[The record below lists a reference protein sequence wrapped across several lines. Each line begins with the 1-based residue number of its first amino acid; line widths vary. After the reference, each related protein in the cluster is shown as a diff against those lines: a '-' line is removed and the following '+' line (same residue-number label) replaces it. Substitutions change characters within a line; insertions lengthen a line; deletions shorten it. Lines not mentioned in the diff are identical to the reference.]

1 MEAPVLAPGPLNDLD
16 PLPEAINAE
25 VTIKV
30 GDEITTDH
38 IIPAGAK
45 MKYRSNVP
53 KYSEFLFEVL
63 DPEFFNRAKKIQ
75 ESGKFNIIVG
85 GLSYGQGSSREHA
98 ALCPMYM
105 GVKAV
110 ITKSY
115 ERIHIANLINFGIIP
130 FNFENPDDLDA
141 IDQGDKLEIEKVRD
155 VIAGDGVAVVKN
167 ATKGTTFKVSAKL
180 SERQKKIILAGGML
194 NFL

>member
-1 MEAPVLAPGPLNDLD
+1 
-16 PLPEAINAE
+16 
-25 VTIKV
+25 
-30 GDEITTDH
+30 
-38 IIPAGAK
+38 

-63 DPEFFNRAKKIQ
+63 DPKFHDRAKSIK
-75 ESGKFNIIVG
+75 EGGDYNVIVG

-105 GVKAV
+105 GVKAL

-130 FNFENPDDLDA
+130 FIFDNPDDIEKL
-141 IDQGDKLEIEKVRD
+141 DQGDKLLIEKVHD
-155 VIAGDGVAVVKN
+155 IIKGNGKAIVKN
-167 ATKGTTFKVSAKL
+167 TTKGTEFKVSAAL
-180 SERQKKIILAGGML
+180 SDRQKDVILAGGML
-194 NFL
+194 NYIKEQSK

>member
-1 MEAPVLAPGPLNDLD
+1 
-16 PLPEAINAE
+16 
-25 VTIKV
+25 
-30 GDEITTDH
+30 
-38 IIPAGAK
+38 

-63 DPEFFNRAKKIQ
+63 DPEFFNRAKKIK
-75 ESGKFNIIVG
+75 ENGEFNIIVG